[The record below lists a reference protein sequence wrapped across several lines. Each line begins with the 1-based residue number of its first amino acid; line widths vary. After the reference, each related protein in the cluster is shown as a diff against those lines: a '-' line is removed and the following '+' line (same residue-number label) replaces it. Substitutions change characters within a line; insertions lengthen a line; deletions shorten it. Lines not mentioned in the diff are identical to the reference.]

1 MRFPRLAVLATISVL
16 LAPGLARAGETLV
29 AVAANYTAPVK
40 EIAAAFEKKTG
51 DKVNFAF
58 GSTGQLYTQ
67 ITQGAPFEAFF
78 AADDERPVQ
87 AEAEGFGVPGS
98 SFTYAVGTLVL
109 WSAKPGLVDAK
120 GEVLKSG
127 GFAKLA
133 IANPKGAPYG
143 AAAVETLKKLGLY
156 ETLEPKIVQGNNIS
170 QAHQFVATGNAEI
183 GFVALSQVALDPAGS
198 RWVVPQA
205 LYTPI
210 HQDAVLLKKGA
221 ANPVASAFLAFQ
233 KSPEALAVLKKY
245 GYGVRK

>member
-1 MRFPRLAVLATISVL
+1 MRFPRLAVLAAVSAL
-16 LAPGLARAGETLV
+16 LAPGLAQAGETLV

-51 DKVNFAF
+51 DKVNFSF

-67 ITQGAPFEAFF
+67 ITQGAPFEALF
-78 AADDERPVQ
+78 AADDERPIQ
-87 AEAEGFGVPGS
+87 AETEGFGVPGS
-98 SFTYAVGTLVL
+98 TFTYAVGTLVL
-109 WSAKPGLVDAK
+109 WSAKPGLVDAR
-120 GEVLKSG
+120 GEVLKTG
-127 GFAKLA
+127 GFAKLS

-156 ETLEPKIVQGNNIS
+156 EALEPKIVQGNNIS
-170 QAHQFVATGNAEI
+170 QAHQFVATGNADL
-183 GFVALSQVALDPAGS
+183 GFVALSQVALDPSGS
-198 RWVVPQA
+198 RWVVPQE

-210 HQDAVLLKKGA
+210 YQDVVLLKKGA

-245 GYGVRK
+245 GYGVRR